1 MWLRHMSQY
10 KASSWRQ
17 EKACER
23 SGVEHNLWEF
33 NKDME
38 NQWELSN
45 QGRWKGTNEDIKQEC
60 CFSPRKATSA
70 IKKKK
75 ARGSR
80 ANYRDLTIE
89 HGVGAN
95 I

>member
-1 MWLRHMSQY
+1 
-10 KASSWRQ
+10 
-17 EKACER
+17 
-23 SGVEHNLWEF
+23 
-33 NKDME
+33 ME

-45 QGRWKGTNEDIKQEC
+45 QGRWKGTSEDIKQEC
-60 CFSPRKATSA
+60 CCSPRKATSA

-89 HGVGAN
+89 HGV
-95 I
+95 